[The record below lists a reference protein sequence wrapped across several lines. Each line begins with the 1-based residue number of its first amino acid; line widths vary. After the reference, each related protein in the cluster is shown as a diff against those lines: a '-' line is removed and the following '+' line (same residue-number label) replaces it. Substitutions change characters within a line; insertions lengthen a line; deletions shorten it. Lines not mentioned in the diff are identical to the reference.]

1 MIIRHPSPSFFRFM
15 FFDLRCILIL
25 KDRQLCQYFL
35 FQEKSAI
42 RQNSFVRFNV
52 IWKQCHVRKHIIHL
66 TISSFQKPII
76 WITVLSACNT
86 DTDFL
91 KLYHNYKKH
100 WTINIGSKYD
110 SSLIVCTM
118 CKYHIQSFIYSFRNM
133 TIHLL
138 FHKEIKMGIRYR
150 NEWIELG

>member
-76 WITVLSACNT
+76 WITVLLACNT

-91 KLYHNYKKH
+91 KLYHNYKKYY
-100 WTINIGSKYD
+100 TIVTRYD
-110 SSLIVCTM
+110 LSLIVYTL
-118 CKYHIQSFIYSFRNM
+118 CKYHIQCSIYSFRNM
-133 TIHLL
+133 TIYLL

>member
-15 FFDLRCILIL
+15 FFDLRWILIL

-76 WITVLSACNT
+76 WITLLLACNT

-91 KLYHNYKKH
+91 KLYHNYK
-100 WTINIGSKYD
+100 NIRRFRGTKYD
-110 SSLIVCTM
+110 LSLIVCTK
-118 CKYHIQSFIYSFRNM
+118 CKYHIQSLFI
-133 TIHLL
+133 LL
-138 FHKEIKMGIRYR
+138 ETWQSIFSSIKK
-150 NEWIELG
+150 

>member
-76 WITVLSACNT
+76 WITVLLACNT

-91 KLYHNYKKH
+91 KLYHNY
-100 WTINIGSKYD
+100 TSSINKGSKCD
-110 SSLIVCTM
+110 LSLIVCTM
-118 CKYHIQSFIYSFRNM
+118 CKCHIQSFIYSFRNM
-133 TIHLL
+133 TIYLL
-138 FHKEIKMGIRYR
+138 FHKEIKMGILYR